1 MYTKEYPD
9 ELYHYGRK
17 GMKWGQNIF
26 GKRRTSGTRKKRSV
40 GSKVAE
46 AAANTGRK
54 AASAAKKAYSDHRE
68 RKRTKKL
75 MKKKPSQ
82 MTTEELNEYINRM
95 NLERAAKQ
103 ARQSVKNIDPEKAN
117 AGKRFMTSLGRD
129 VIAPAA
135 KNVGRQY
142 LEKVLRDAT
151 GLNEKKDDPL
161 AKLRAETEK
170 LQLQN
175 KKETLT
181 EQISKRAQS
190 RQDEIDEER
199 FRTNASHAG
208 GYNTSKHRKR

>member
-17 GMKWGQNIF
+17 GMKWGQHIF
-26 GKRRTSGTRKKRSV
+26 GKARTTSGTKKKKRTV
-40 GSKVAE
+40 GDRISE
-46 AAANTGRK
+46 AASST
-54 AASAAKKAYSDHRE
+54 AAKVKKARADKKE
-68 RKRTKKL
+68 MKRTKKL

-82 MTTEELNEYINRM
+82 MTTEELNEYIDRM

-103 ARQSVKNIDPEKAN
+103 ARQSVNQISPDKVN

-161 AKLRAETEK
+161 AKLRSETEK

-181 EQISKRAQS
+181 EQINKRA
-190 RQDEIDEER
+190 EER
-199 FRTNASHAG
+199 DREKNYKNA
-208 GYNTSKHRKR
+208 KHVKR

>member
-26 GKRRTSGTRKKRSV
+26 GKRRTSGTRKKKQSV

-103 ARQSVKNIDPEKAN
+103 ARQSVKNIDPEKAS

-175 KKETLT
+175 KKETLS
-181 EQISKRAQS
+181 EQISKRA
-190 RQDEIDEER
+190 EER
-199 FRTNASHAG
+199 EREKNYKNA
-208 GYNTSKHRKR
+208 KHVKR